1 MLLIGKIKL
10 SQLQKTYVNDELVF
24 QQRHFYFLKWNN
36 TKRKEKYMQLSKIR
50 IKNYRLLID
59 AELEVDKKTTL
70 IVGRNNTGKTSCIDC
85 INTVLSGKDFSYD
98 DYPLEKRKEFFDLIA
113 KFMSKEISFTEF
125 CDNLSIISIEF
136 LVDYS
141 TDGTEDNLGALSPFI
156 IDVDLDTT
164 EALIRV
170 EYRVKADEKVLWN
183 LLEESFYT
191 DGVYSPNDEEAH
203 DIIVSNFTKIFE
215 LKIYAINPNNIEDK
229 QLKIYKELTELFP
242 FYSIPAE
249 RTLGEDGGQN
259 NTLGPLIS
267 SFFDVNEEDLNPNV
281 AVEVIKLRQIIED
294 ANKDLQKQSNEIL
307 SSIVSSAIGFGYP
320 NGEELQLGV
329 ITQLKIDDQIK
340 NQTKLSYTSG
350 ISGESLPST
359 HNGLG
364 YKNLIKMEF
373 LLAAFSKDVEKHGEA
388 CIPLLFIEEPESH
401 MHPQMQHAFAGYLET
416 FLEKISNIHI
426 QTFLTSHSAHIANT
440 MDFSKI
446 RYAQKTTSGVIY
458 KNLHSFAKSNANNM
472 DFIKKYL
479 TLSRC
484 DLFFADK
491 IIFVEGASERLLL
504 PDVISKC
511 EKAGMFDTQIYKLP
525 AQYYTLIEI
534 GGAYA
539 YKFIPFVN
547 FLGIPCLILT
557 DIDSMKDG
565 RTKSVVSEGK
575 ITSNSTLKWLMR
587 KIKSLP
593 ENDSTKLDLA
603 DIISLTAEQKTHGK
617 CHIEFQTK
625 ENGLCGRS
633 LEEAIM
639 NVNRNHYG
647 LTGTVTEYLL
657 EFKEKSKTDFAL
669 NLICG
674 CPDYEIPQY
683 IKDGLTWLNEQKVL
697 E

>member
-1 MLLIGKIKL
+1 M
-10 SQLQKTYVNDELVF
+10 Y
-24 QQRHFYFLKWNN
+24 
-36 TKRKEKYMQLSKIR
+36 LSKIK
-50 IKNYRLLID
+50 IQNYRLLID
-59 AELEVDKKTTL
+59 AELDVDKTTTL
-70 IVGRNNTGKTSCIDC
+70 IVGRNNTAKTSCIDC
-85 INTVLSGKDFSYD
+85 ISTVLSGKDFSYD
-98 DYPLEKRKEFFDLIA
+98 DYPLEKRKNLFDLIA
-113 KFMSKEISFTEF
+113 DFMSKKISFAEF
-125 CDNLSIISIEF
+125 RDKLSIISIEF
-136 LVDYS
+136 VVDYS
-141 TDGTEDNLGALSPFI
+141 ADDAEDNLGTLSPFI

-170 EYRVKADEKVLWN
+170 EYRLKTDEKALWG
-183 LLEESFYT
+183 LLENSFYT
-191 DGVYSPNDEEAH
+191 DGVYSPNSEETH
-203 DIIVSNFTKIFE
+203 EIIVSNFTKIFE
-215 LKIYAINPNNIEDK
+215 LKIFAINPKNNEDK
-229 QLKIYKELTELFP
+229 QLKTYKELTELFP
-242 FYSIPAE
+242 LYSIPAE
-249 RTLGEDGGQN
+249 RTLGEDGSQN
-259 NTLGPLIS
+259 NNSLGSLIS
-267 SFFDVNEEDLNPNV
+267 NFFDVNEEDLDPSV
-281 AVEVIKLRQIIED
+281 AAEVINLRQIIEE
-294 ANKDLQKQSNEIL
+294 ANKSLQKQSNEIL

-329 ITQLKIDDQIK
+329 TTQLKIDDQIK

-350 ISGESLPST
+350 ASSESLPST

-401 MHPQMQHAFAGYLET
+401 MHPQMQHAFASYLET

-458 KNLHSFAKSNANNM
+458 KNLHSFAKNNENNM

-511 EKAGMFDTQIYKLP
+511 EKAGLFDTQTYKLP
-525 AQYYTLIEI
+525 AQYYALIEI

-547 FLGIPCLILT
+547 FLGVPCLILT
-557 DIDSMKDG
+557 DIDSIKDG
-565 RTKSVVSEGK
+565 RTKAVVSEGK
-575 ITSNSTLKWLMR
+575 TTSNSTLKWLMR

-593 ENDSTKLDLA
+593 EDDSTKLDLA
-603 DIISLTAEQKTHGK
+603 EIIALTAKQKTHGK
-617 CHIEFQTK
+617 CHIEFQTE

-633 LEEAIM
+633 LEEAIK

-647 LTGTVTEYLL
+647 LTGTVTEDLL

-669 NLICG
+669 NLICD

-683 IKDGLTWLNEQKVL
+683 IKDGLMWLNEQKVL